1 MLSKKTQSV
10 TPLRNIINY
19 SIGEGATSIA
29 MNGIAN
35 FAMLYYA
42 KVLGMKTE
50 IAGLALGVTLLWD
63 AISDPIMGHI
73 TDNTR
78 SRFGRRHPYML
89 LGGLTLAVSFFF
101 LWFVPDFFKQPAY
114 LFGYVV
120 VMNLIFRTAL
130 TVFLVPYTALGF
142 EICPE
147 YEGRSRLQSA
157 RYVVNMAVNF
167 FFGAMAWSLFF
178 RDKTNADGTR
188 LDGTNIASNYSNMS
202 IILTIMIVVTIVYCL
217 YFTRQYAADTRG
229 MRTHNNLKSFLI
241 DFRYTISDKYALY
254 VFAFIGIAQLG
265 MQLVG
270 QAQMFTYTDFM
281 KFPAF
286 QKTCVHGGTMIAFA
300 LGALLQAWLVRKFD
314 KKPAG
319 YVGVFFCIF
328 SNAMLWIIFLG
339 GLLKPETYWAIG
351 SLNLP
356 ISVITFGIFQ
366 GMWWGGCGMLIPL
379 ATSMIAD
386 VSEINQLKTG
396 ILKDGSYS
404 AVFSFIL
411 KFAMAMGMAVNG
423 LLMGWAGYVSGQ
435 EIQTEE
441 AARNVAMIT
450 FTTGPVMVMLAL
462 PILIFYPINRTFIT
476 QFREQMKIQETGN
489 SSHNETN

>member
-1 MLSKKTQSV
+1 MLSKKTQSA
-10 TPLRNIINY
+10 TPLRDIINY

-50 IAGLALGVTLLWD
+50 IAGLALGVTLFWD

-89 LGGLTLAVSFFF
+89 LGGLALAISFFF
-101 LWFVPDFFKQPAY
+101 LWFVPDFFKEPTY

-142 EICPE
+142 EICTE
-147 YEGRSRLQSA
+147 YEGRSKLQSV

-167 FFGAMAWSLFF
+167 FFGAMAWTLFF
-178 RDKTNADGTR
+178 RDGTNADGSF
-188 LDGTNIASNYSNMS
+188 LDGTNIASNYFNMS
-202 IILTIMIVVTIVYCL
+202 IILTIMIVLTIGYCL
-217 YFTRQYAADTRG
+217 YFTRRYAADTRKVE
-229 MRTHNNLKSFLI
+229 THNNLKSFLI
-241 DFRYTISDKYALY
+241 DFRYTISDKNALY

-270 QAQMFTYTDFM
+270 QAQMFTYVDFM
-281 KFPAF
+281 KFTAM
-286 QKTCVHGGTMIAFA
+286 QKTCVHGGTMVAFA
-300 LGALLQAWLVRKFD
+300 LGALFQAWLVRKYD
-314 KKPAG
+314 KKQAG

-328 SNAMLWIIFLG
+328 GNVMLWIIFLSR
-339 GLLKPETYWAIG
+339 LLKPEAYWQMGA
-351 SLNLP
+351 LNIP
-356 ISVITFGIFQ
+356 ISVVTFGIFQ
-366 GMWWGGCGMLIPL
+366 GLWWGGCGMLIPL

-386 VSEINQLKTG
+386 ISEINLLKTG
-396 ILKDGSYS
+396 VPERRQLFGRIQLYTQVCHGDG
-404 AVFSFIL
+404 
-411 KFAMAMGMAVNG
+411 NG
-423 LLMGWAGYVSGQ
+423 
-435 EIQTEE
+435 
-441 AARNVAMIT
+441 
-450 FTTGPVMVMLAL
+450 
-462 PILIFYPINRTFIT
+462 
-476 QFREQMKIQETGN
+476 
-489 SSHNETN
+489 H